1 MEPSRRVRNGLLL
14 PFAAAA
20 ALAAGG
26 GGALLGTCGPFTD
39 TANDVFCPFV
49 LEVFYMGITTGTTA
63 TTFDPAGNVTRL
75 QMATFLSRTVDAT
88 LKRGSRRAAMKRFW
102 TLQNP
107 TLLGLTTVAAAPH
120 GVDSDGADVWV
131 AGTSAGAVSRV
142 RGSDG
147 RLLETWT

>member
-75 QMATFLSRTVDAT
+75 QMATFLSRTVDST
-88 LKRGSRRAAMKRFW
+88 LKRGSRRAAANKFW
-102 TLQNP
+102 TPGSSLSV
-107 TLLGLTTVAAAPH
+107 GITTIVP
-120 GVDSDGADVWV
+120 GCD
-131 AGTSAGAVSRV
+131 
-142 RGSDG
+142 
-147 RLLETWT
+147 